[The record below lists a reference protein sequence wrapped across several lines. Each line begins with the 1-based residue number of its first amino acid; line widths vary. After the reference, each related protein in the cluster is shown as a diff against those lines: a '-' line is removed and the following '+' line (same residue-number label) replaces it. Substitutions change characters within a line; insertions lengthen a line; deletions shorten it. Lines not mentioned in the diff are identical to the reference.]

1 LQYGQTGGAGRA
13 QFRGSSAA
21 PTILKSLGLLEG
33 RRATCY
39 PGVEDEMENVILTET
54 AVVVDDNIITS
65 QGVGTAIDFALKLI
79 EVLDGEE
86 KAKEIAES
94 IVF

>member
-1 LQYGQTGGAGRA
+1 MRW
-13 QFRGSSAA
+13 R
-21 PTILKSLGLLEG
+21 
-33 RRATCY
+33 
-39 PGVEDEMENVILTET
+39 NVILTET

>member
-1 LQYGQTGGAGRA
+1 MESEIEDAYLTG
-13 QFRGSSAA
+13 A
-21 PTILKSLGLLEG
+21 PV
-33 RRATCY
+33 AT
-39 PGVEDEMENVILTET
+39 DE
-54 AVVVDDNIITS
+54 NIITS